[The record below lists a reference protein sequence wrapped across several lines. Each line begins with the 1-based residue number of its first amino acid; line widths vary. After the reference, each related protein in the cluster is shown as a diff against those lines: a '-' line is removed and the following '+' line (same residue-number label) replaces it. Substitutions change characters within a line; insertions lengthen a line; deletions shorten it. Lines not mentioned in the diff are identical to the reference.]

1 MNIIGKAKEQIYR
14 LTKNLKM
21 YVTGQIYI
29 LKTAFKAEK
38 SLNIEVIK
46 QILKMIYI
54 YIYLKIKHKK

>member
-1 MNIIGKAKEQIYR
+1 MIGKANEQIYR

-21 YVTGQIYI
+21 YVTYQIYI

-54 YIYLKIKHKK
+54 